1 MVRKLEQGWRH
12 SCAVFS
18 GKKIL
23 WVINWTLSTET
34 KTAYEFS
41 QELMVLL
48 REKEIDPMLLV
59 HPAIPILEEHDK
71 THENEL
77 SKTLETLIEKR
88 GNITQAA
95 EALFIHRTTLFRRMN
110 QIKELTGLDLD
121 DSDLML
127 ELQLSYR
134 ILDR

>member
-1 MVRKLEQGWRH
+1 MVRKLEQSWRH

-48 REKEIDPMLLV
+48 RENVFRAGGRSIIYPPDNAVP
-59 HPAIPILEEHDK
+59 
-71 THENEL
+71 TNE
-77 SKTLETLIEKR
+77 SD
-88 GNITQAA
+88 Q
-95 EALFIHRTTLFRRMN
+95 RTDG
-110 QIKELTGLDLD
+110 TGPG
-121 DSDLML
+121 
-127 ELQLSYR
+127 
-134 ILDR
+134 